1 MPVIWIL
8 MMMLIDYEVEG
19 EVEEAL
25 MIAIG
30 NDDDDDDGGDGDGG
44 GGDDDDDDDMI
55 LYNDNHNDTC
65 DEIAA
70 LKSPRLL
77 INLTY
82 INNHNNNKG
91 NKYYISN
98 YIPFSY

>member
-1 MPVIWIL
+1 
-8 MMMLIDYEVEG
+8 
-19 EVEEAL
+19 
-25 MIAIG
+25 MIAMC
-30 NDDDDDDGGDGDGG
+30 NDDD
-44 GGDDDDDDDMI
+44 GDDDDDDDDDDDGDDDD
-55 LYNDNHNDTC
+55 NDNDDNDTC

-91 NKYYISN
+91 NKYYISD
-98 YIPFSY
+98 YINHFLINERALLTIS